1 MSETK
6 IDIIYIYFRKL
17 ERARPCKRE
26 RLPKTTP
33 ETETLS
39 KRIQQSEDTCLLPSK
54 EARVKD
60 TIPTIERAYFDRRYV
75 TTPVPELILP
85 ITRGFKSMIDL
96 LFENFVLNETIII
109 IAVETK

>member
-1 MSETK
+1 MMKSVHGIDREESSIFSLVSETK

-39 KRIQQSEDTCLLPSK
+39 KRIEQSEDTCLLPSK
-54 EARVKD
+54 EAKVKD
-60 TIPTIERAYFDRRYV
+60 TIPTIERIF
-75 TTPVPELILP
+75 
-85 ITRGFKSMIDL
+85 
-96 LFENFVLNETIII
+96 
-109 IAVETK
+109 